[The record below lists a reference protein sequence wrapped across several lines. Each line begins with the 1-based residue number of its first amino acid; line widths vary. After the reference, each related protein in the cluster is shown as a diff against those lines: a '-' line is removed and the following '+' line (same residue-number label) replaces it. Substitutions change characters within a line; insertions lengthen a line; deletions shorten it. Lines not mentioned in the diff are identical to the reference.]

1 MDADRLVTAFI
12 GAFFGAAGWLV
23 VGLFIQ
29 RQQVARVAR
38 NSARA
43 VYFELAVNAIAVTL
57 ARDHG
62 VFQPLARSTF
72 DRLLP
77 ELAALLSMDELQ
89 TVAQAYMG
97 HAGYDRLQRD
107 PGLPAEVRRTIVS
120 RADEQHRSA
129 TAVLMRRAFS
139 AAERARLTS
148 GPQQGP
154 VGSMPRSEARR

>member
-1 MDADRLVTAFI
+1 M
-12 GAFFGAAGWLV
+12 LV

-62 VFQPLARSTF
+62 VFQPLARATF

-77 ELAALLSMDELQ
+77 ELAALLSMDDLQ

-97 HAGYDRLQRD
+97 HAGYDQLQRD
-107 PGLPAEVRRTIVS
+107 PEIRYLSDGPSWQGL
-120 RADEQHRSA
+120 RSS
-129 TAVLMRRAFS
+129 T
-139 AAERARLTS
+139 
-148 GPQQGP
+148 
-154 VGSMPRSEARR
+154 

>member
-1 MDADRLVTAFI
+1 M
-12 GAFFGAAGWLV
+12 

-38 NSARA
+38 NAARA

-62 VFQPLARSTF
+62 VFQPLARTTF

-77 ELAALLSMDELQ
+77 ELAALLSMDDMQ

-97 HAGYDRLQRD
+97 HAGYDQLQRD
-107 PGLPAEVRRTIVS
+107 PGLRAEVRRTILS

-129 TAVLMRRAFS
+129 TAVLVRRAFG
-139 AAERARLTS
+139 AAERARLAP
-148 GPQQGP
+148 GRHQDP
-154 VGSMPRSEARR
+154 VGSVPRSEVSR

>member
-43 VYFELAVNAIAVTL
+43 VYFELAVNAIAVSL
-57 ARDHG
+57 AREHG
-62 VFQPLARSTF
+62 VFQPLARATF

-89 TVAQAYMG
+89 SVAQAYMG
-97 HAGYDRLQRD
+97 HAGIEQLQRD
-107 PGLPAEVRRTIVS
+107 PAIPAPVRQTIL
-120 RADEQHRSA
+120 ATAEEQHRDA
-129 TAVLMRRAFS
+129 TEVLVHRAFS
-139 AAERARLTS
+139 KAERARLA
-148 GPQQGP
+148 PAAAADP
-154 VGSMPRSEARR
+154 VGSMPRREASR